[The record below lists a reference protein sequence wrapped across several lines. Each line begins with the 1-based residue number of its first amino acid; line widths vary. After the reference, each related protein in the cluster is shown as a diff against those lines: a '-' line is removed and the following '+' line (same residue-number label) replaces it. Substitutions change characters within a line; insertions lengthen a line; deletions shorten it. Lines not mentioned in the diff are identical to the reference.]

1 MLMGKGLRYEH
12 LLKMKE
18 LFDSI
23 ISNANKDPKDYY
35 EYWRREAENILLQVA
50 DIPTEEAFEKALKMI
65 ETSAKFELARRNI
78 VKGLLG

>member
-1 MLMGKGLRYEH
+1 MGKGLRYEH

-23 ISNANKDPKDYY
+23 ISSANKDPNDYY

-50 DIPTEEAFEKALKMI
+50 DMPTEEAFEKALKMI
-65 ETSAKFELARRNI
+65 ETSARFELARRDI

>member
-1 MLMGKGLRYEH
+1 MSKGLRYEH

-23 ISNANKDPKDYY
+23 ISGANKDPKDYY

-50 DIPTEEAFEKALKMI
+50 DMPTEEAFEKALKMI
-65 ETSAKFELARRNI
+65 ETSAKFELARRDI

>member
-23 ISNANKDPKDYY
+23 ISSANKDPEDYY
-35 EYWRREAENILLQVA
+35 EYWRKEAENILLQVA

-65 ETSAKFELARRNI
+65 ETSAKFELARRDI